1 MYAVMKCCMYQ
12 CLLAVPPP
20 SVSIGGSSN
29 VEYTKELRLTCYAS
43 GIVERYQWYRNSS
56 NIRTI
61 SSTATAESYVISSAQ
76 LSDSGSY
83 YCSACNWAGCTSS
96 SSHTV
101 NVTGGLIAVTTLEVY
116 VETVT
121 VQADY

>member
-1 MYAVMKCCMYQ
+1 MYQ

-29 VEYTKELRLTCYAS
+29 VEYTKELSLTCYAS
-43 GIVERYQWYRNSS
+43 GIVERYQWYRNASH
-56 NIRTI
+56 IRTVN
-61 SSTATAESYVISSAQ
+61 STAAANSYEISSAQ
-76 LSDSGSY
+76 LSNSGVY
-83 YCSACNWAGCTSS
+83 YCSACNWAGCTNS

-101 NVTGGLIAVTTLEVY
+101 NVTGGLMAVTTLEVY